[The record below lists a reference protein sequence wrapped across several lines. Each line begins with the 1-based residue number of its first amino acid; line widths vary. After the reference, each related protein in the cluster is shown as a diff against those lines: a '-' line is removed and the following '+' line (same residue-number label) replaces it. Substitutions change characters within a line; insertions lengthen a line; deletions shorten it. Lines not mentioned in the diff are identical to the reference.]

1 MTTNKLDERA
11 TNVLKLLKRSKPEA
25 DGWYRAGKMVWPLIA
40 ASLPA
45 DLAET
50 RAAEEG
56 GYIRLTARGQAVA
69 DYL

>member
-1 MTTNKLDERA
+1 MSKLDDKQ
-11 TNVLKLLKRSKPEA
+11 TNILRLIMRSKVGE
-25 DGWYRAGKMVWPLIA
+25 DGWYRVSKPVWPLVNGV
-40 ASLPA
+40 LPA

-69 DYL
+69 DYF